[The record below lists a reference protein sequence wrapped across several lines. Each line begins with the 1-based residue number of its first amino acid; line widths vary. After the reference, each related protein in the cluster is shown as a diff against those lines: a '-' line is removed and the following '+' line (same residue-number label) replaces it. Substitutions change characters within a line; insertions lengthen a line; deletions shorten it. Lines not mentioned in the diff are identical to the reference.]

1 MDLIAKLT
9 RLFREGASVALA
21 PAPDPRVT
29 HKTTHQRQRA
39 LLDQVAA
46 AGRDVEV
53 AKKRLEAAADG
64 VRAKLP
70 AMADQA
76 REELRAGREA
86 TARLALQRRQVVM
99 NELATL
105 ERQLAE
111 VEREGIALALVE
123 QRLSG
128 QIEAFSARQ
137 QVIRARFSAAEA
149 QVRINEAMTGVTND
163 LADLT
168 ATLRHA
174 ERTTEEMQARATA
187 IDRLVAEGDLES
199 LAFDAAAAVD
209 VDVEGQLDA
218 LRGPER

>member
-105 ERQLAE
+105 ERQLAD

-218 LRGPER
+218 LRGPSC